1 MVNKILCT
9 CTNCKREMGSQG
21 KLISYKTHSRHMK
34 NEKIYYPDPDNIPF
48 IPDDTRFSSG
58 SMPAQSDTRFSS
70 SSIPAQSMPTQS
82 TDFEPQELL
91 ESASESEF
99 EESLEGI
106 PEEISEQ
113 NLVDSDDSE
122 SDISSKLV
130 DIESD
135 NSSEEFNVP
144 EEIEFSSDFSNVLIL
159 FFLLLIILAN
169 LLIKTPSFHFS

>member
-9 CTNCKREMGSQG
+9 CTNCKREMGGQG

-48 IPDDTRFSSG
+48 IPDDMRFSSG
-58 SMPAQSDTRFSS
+58 SMPAQFDICFLSS
-70 SSIPAQSMPTQS
+70 SMPAQS
-82 TDFEPQELL
+82 TDFELQELL
-91 ESASESEF
+91 ESVSESEF
-99 EESLEGI
+99 KKSLEGI

-113 NLVDSDDSE
+113 DPVDSDDSE
-122 SDISSKLV
+122 SDISFKLV

-144 EEIEFSSDFSNVLIL
+144 EEIEFSSDFSNFLIL

-169 LLIKTPSFHFS
+169 LLIKTFSFHFS

>member
-9 CTNCKREMGSQG
+9 CTNCKRETGGQG

-58 SMPAQSDTRFSS
+58 SMSAQSDTCFSS
-70 SSIPAQSMPTQS
+70 GSMPAQS

-113 NLVDSDDSE
+113 DPVDSDDSE

-169 LLIKTPSFHFS
+169 LLIKIPSFHFHRII

>member
-1 MVNKILCT
+1 
-9 CTNCKREMGSQG
+9 MGGQG

-48 IPDDTRFSSG
+48 IPDDMRFSSG
-58 SMPAQSDTRFSS
+58 SMPAQSM
-70 SSIPAQSMPTQS
+70 PAQS

-99 EESLEGI
+99 EELLEGI

-113 NLVDSDDSE
+113 DPVNSDDSE

-169 LLIKTPSFHFS
+169 LLIKIPSFHFS

>member
-58 SMPAQSDTRFSS
+58 SMPAQS
-70 SSIPAQSMPTQS
+70 

-113 NLVDSDDSE
+113 DPVDSDDSE